1 MPQTG
6 FAEFFTGGPFPAS
19 YVIMVVIGL
28 VFVYL
33 GIAKKWEPLLLVP
46 IGFSIIL
53 VNLFPG
59 LMAVE
64 QTRTIEAPFAGQVTA
79 IEVSAGDAVV
89 EGDHLFDLTLDVGGV
104 KAILSPVDGTVG
116 ELKVTEGQHVSQGEA
131 LTELQLSG
139 TLLTGA
145 EPTGLFSRIF
155 HYGIQWEIIPILI
168 FLGLGAMTDF
178 GPLIANPKTLLLGA
192 AAQFGVYFVFFMA
205 LFIGF
210 SIPEACSIGI
220 IGGADGPTTVYLTA
234 ALAPGLLAATAP
246 AAYSYMAMVPIIQ
259 PPVIRLLTS
268 KEERKIYMKPQL
280 REVSKLERILFPFIV
295 SIVIILLVPE
305 AAPLIGAFMVGNLL
319 LVSGVTGR
327 LAETA
332 GGPFMN
338 VLTILLGLAIGGIMT
353 ADNFLRISSLEIFGL
368 GLVAFATATAFGV
381 LVAKL
386 MNKFSKEPIN
396 PMIGAAGVSAVPM
409 SARVVQRMG
418 QQENPRNFLLMHAM
432 GPNLAGVIGTIT
444 AAGIFLSLVG

>member
-1 MPQTG
+1 LPQTG

-79 IEVSAGDAVV
+79 IEVSTGDTVV

-116 ELKVTEGQHVSQGEA
+116 ELQVTEGQHVSQGEA
-131 LTELQLSG
+131 LTELELSG

-145 EPTGLFSRIF
+145 QPTGLFSRIF
-155 HYGIQWEIIPILI
+155 YYGIQWEIIPILI

-234 ALAPGLLAATAP
+234 VLAPGLLAATAP

-259 PPVIRLLTS
+259 PPVIKLLTT

-338 VLTILLGLAIGGIMT
+338 ILTILLGLAIGGIMT

-409 SARVVQRMG
+409 SSRVVQRMG